1 MSRKFFPDH
10 IFANNKDSIQIRSLF
25 LIHKCTKSVQ
35 RNNVKSKGF
44 YGPNP
49 IPLAFKPY
57 LKNHKSF
64 SKHMNSFHNLTP
76 KSLRLEHQHLS

>member
-25 LIHKCTKSVQ
+25 LIHKFTKSVQ

-57 LKNHKSF
+57 
-64 SKHMNSFHNLTP
+64 
-76 KSLRLEHQHLS
+76 